1 MAQLQSVAIL
11 GGGISGL
18 SAAYYLSKASP
29 KTKIL
34 LVEGSKRVGG
44 WIKSQRVSPGFHA
57 SKPTTTTT
65 TTKPTNDDV
74 LFEVGPRSLR
84 PVGAGGA
91 AILGM
96 ANDLQLQNE
105 MLFVSKSD
113 PSAKNRYIYY
123 NGEINTLPNSLS
135 SLLLKQPPVFKSV
148 IKSILSEPFV
158 QPGSGQDESLYSF
171 VARRFNDH
179 VALNLVGAITHGIY
193 AGDAKQL
200 SEKSTMRMLYD
211 AERANGSVV
220 KGMLSSK
227 PSTPIPP
234 VEQAIMDE
242 LSDPTITKTTSV
254 FGFKNGTET
263 LTIQLK
269 QWLQQQP
276 NVTMITDKQVK
287 KMDKTADGNRIKI
300 YSDEASVT
308 VDHVISTVPARKLDP
323 LLTKQNALVNLSVNP
338 SVNVAVVNF
347 AFEKEDADLKYNG
360 FGFLT
365 PHPDSAYQ
373 LPVPGTLGVVFD
385 SNAMNGQENEQNS
398 ELVKMTV
405 MMGGHMWNTTFG
417 GAQPSQV
424 DPEVALEKAS
434 KALSVYLGIK
444 QKPKFSM
451 ANVLQECI
459 PQYLVGHEARLG
471 ELHQD
476 IKHKYK
482 HLLSITGASYLG
494 VSVPD
499 CVKNSRL
506 LVNDLLDKGALG
518 TRENIITGL
527 NKIVA

>member
-1 MAQLQSVAIL
+1 
-11 GGGISGL
+11 
-18 SAAYYLSKASP
+18 
-29 KTKIL
+29 
-34 LVEGSKRVGG
+34 
-44 WIKSQRVSPGFHA
+44 
-57 SKPTTTTT
+57 
-65 TTKPTNDDV
+65 
-74 LFEVGPRSLR
+74 
-84 PVGAGGA
+84 
-91 AILGM
+91 
-96 ANDLQLQNE
+96 

-200 SEKSTMRMLYD
+200 SVKSTMRMLYD

>member
-1 MAQLQSVAIL
+1 
-11 GGGISGL
+11 
-18 SAAYYLSKASP
+18 
-29 KTKIL
+29 
-34 LVEGSKRVGG
+34 
-44 WIKSQRVSPGFHA
+44 
-57 SKPTTTTT
+57 
-65 TTKPTNDDV
+65 
-74 LFEVGPRSLR
+74 
-84 PVGAGGA
+84 
-91 AILGM
+91 
-96 ANDLQLQNE
+96 

-158 QPGSGQDESLYSF
+158 NAGSGQDESLYSF
-171 VARRFNDH
+171 VSRRFNDH

-200 SEKSTMRMLYD
+200 SIKSTMRMLYD
-211 AERANGSVV
+211 AERSSGSVV
-220 KGMLSSK
+220 KGMLASK
-227 PSTPIPP
+227 PSTPIPK
-234 VEQAIMDE
+234 VEQAIIDE
-242 LSDPTITKTTSV
+242 LNDPDITKTTSV

-263 LTIQLK
+263 LSNELK
-269 QWLQQQP
+269 NWLQQQP
-276 NVTMITDKQVK
+276 NVTIITDKHVK
-287 KMDKTADGNRIKI
+287 KINTTVDGNGIKI
-300 YSDEASVT
+300 YSDDASVC
-308 VDHVISTVPARKLDP
+308 VDHVISTIPSKKLDL
-323 LLTKQNALVNLSVNP
+323 LLTKDNALVNLSVNP

-347 AFEKEDADLKYNG
+347 AFEEGVDLKYNG

-365 PHPDSAYQ
+365 PHPDSSYQ

-385 SNAMNGQENEQNS
+385 SNAMYGQENVHNS
-398 ELVKMTV
+398 KLVKMTV

-417 GAQPSQV
+417 GAQPNEL
-424 DPEVALEKAS
+424 DPQIAFEKAS
-434 KALSVYLGIK
+434 RALSVYLGIT

-459 PQYLVGHEARLG
+459 PQYIVGHESRLG

-482 HLLSITGASYLG
+482 HLLSVTGASYLG

-506 LVNDLLDKGALG
+506 LVDDLLDKGALG
-518 TRENIITGL
+518 TKENIITGL
-527 NKIVA
+527 NKIVS

>member
-1 MAQLQSVAIL
+1 MAQQQSVAVL

-34 LVEGSKRVGG
+34 VVEGSKRVGG

-57 SKPTTTTT
+57 TAPSSTQPT
-65 TTKPTNDDV
+65 DDNV

-96 ANDLQLQNE
+96 ANDLQLQND

-123 NGEINTLPNSLS
+123 NDEINTLPNSLS
-135 SLLLKQPPVFKSV
+135 SLLFKQPPVFKSV

-200 SEKSTMRMLYD
+200 SVKSTMRMLYD

-220 KGMLSSK
+220 KGMLSST
-227 PSTPIPP
+227 PSAPIPAA
-234 VEQAIMDE
+234 EQAILDE
-242 LSDPTITKTTSV
+242 LADPSISKTTSV
-254 FGFKNGTET
+254 FGFKDGTET
-263 LTIQLK
+263 LAIKLK

-276 NVTMITDKQVK
+276 NVTLITDKQVK

-308 VDHVISTVPARKLDP
+308 VDHVISTIPSRKLDP
-323 LLTKQNALVNLSVNP
+323 LLTKHNALVHLSANP
-338 SVNVAVVNF
+338 SANVAVVNF
-347 AFEKEDADLKYNG
+347 AFEKEHADLKYNG

-385 SNAMNGQENEQNS
+385 SNAMHGQENEQNS
-398 ELVKMTV
+398 ALVKMTV
-405 MMGGHMWNTTFG
+405 MMGGHMWNSTFDN
-417 GAQPSQV
+417 AQPSQV
-424 DPEVALEKAS
+424 DPAIALEKAS
-434 KALSVYLGIK
+434 KALSVYLGI
-444 QKPKFSM
+444 QQQPKFSM
-451 ANVLQECI
+451 ASVLQECI
-459 PQYLVGHEARLG
+459 PQYIVGHEARLG

-476 IKHKYK
+476 IKQKYS
-482 HLLSITGASYLG
+482 HLLSVTGASYLG

-506 LVNDLLDKGALG
+506 LVNDLLEKGALG
-518 TRENIITGL
+518 SRKDIVTGL
-527 NKIVA
+527 NKIVS